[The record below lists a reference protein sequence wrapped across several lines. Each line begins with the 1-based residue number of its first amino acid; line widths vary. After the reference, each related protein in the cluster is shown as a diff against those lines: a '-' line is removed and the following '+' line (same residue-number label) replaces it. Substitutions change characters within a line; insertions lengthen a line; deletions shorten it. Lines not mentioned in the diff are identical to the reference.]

1 MGKKILRY
9 LKPNLDFLRFAGGV
23 ILLFT
28 FFRIAFFFRYLL
40 DGDKN
45 EPFLILKAFAL
56 GLRYDLSI
64 TASLW
69 GIFFLLDQ
77 IPKIWQGKRFYLFW
91 NSISYA
97 LVPISIL
104 LCFADFFFYEHGGKR
119 IGFEA
124 TAFLNKDLSSILGWF
139 WEQNPISFSLSVGIL
154 IIVSLFLLIHFSK
167 TVSFR
172 FLKEKQELT
181 TNTSFRELGKVTLIR
196 VFIAILFVLV
206 LVRGGFQSSP
216 LRAGSAII
224 STNTHLNNLVL
235 NPVFTALTDL
245 KSTSLPASEKMEI
258 FQALAIVK
266 EVIQY
271 PGAEFLSSSYPL
283 LRRTIPEK
291 NPSFKSL
298 AKGEKPNVVLVLLE
312 SWSGKFISSQNPVRM
327 NGKVV
332 APFFQKRLSKG
343 VYFPRF
349 FATGGRTTNGMLA
362 MITGIPDKP
371 GLTAVRTSG
380 AMTKVSAL
388 GSLFNQSGYQT
399 LFLTGG
405 DLSFDNLSE
414 ILPQWGYKTILG
426 EKELGSLGNYQRG
439 GGGYDDETIYQELHE
454 NLLRTETE
462 KSKPLF
468 ATVLT
473 LTTHYPYKVPRKEFE
488 IFSESIADADY
499 LNAYHYADFA
509 IESFLQKA
517 QSSPYFNKTIFVF
530 VGDHTHHRDLNYYED
545 RNIPFLIYSPK
556 LIAPE
561 IREDI
566 ASQLDVL
573 PTLISFLP
581 EPVEFSAMGKD
592 ILHNKSKSAY
602 FAYGSGYGWIE
613 DNVFLFRSVDG
624 KLEFPLTV
632 EPPLEKSPL
641 CEKFKKVC
649 EPYSIKAKSYL
660 NLGTELINRNL
671 IFPGESLK

>member
-1 MGKKILRY
+1 MLY
-9 LKPNLDFLRFAGGV
+9 AEE
-23 ILLFT
+23 
-28 FFRIAFFFRYLL
+28 
-40 DGDKN
+40 N
-45 EPFLILKAFAL
+45 EAYLILKGFAL
-56 GLRYDLSI
+56 GLRFDLSI
-64 TASLW
+64 TATVW
-69 GIFFLLDQ
+69 GLFFILDQ
-77 IPKIWQGKRFYLFW
+77 IPKKWQGKRFYLFW
-91 NSISYA
+91 NSISYS

-104 LCFADFFFYEHGGKR
+104 LCFADYFFYEHGGKR

-124 TAFLNKDLSSILGWF
+124 TAFLNKDLFSILGWF
-139 WEQNPISFSLSVGIL
+139 WQENPTTFSLSFGIL
-154 IIVSLFLLIHFSK
+154 SFVSFLLLVHFFR
-167 TVSFR
+167 TVSSR
-172 FLKEKQELT
+172 FKNEKKEINPKLE
-181 TNTSFRELGKVTLIR
+181 FRELLKITVVR
-196 VFIAILFVLV
+196 MVFAILLV
-206 LVRGGFQSSP
+206 LILIRGGFQSSP

-271 PGAEFLSSSYPL
+271 PGAEFLPSSYPL

-291 NPSFKSL
+291 NPSFRSL
-298 AKGEKPNVVLVLLE
+298 AKAEKPNVVLILLE
-312 SWSGKFISSQNPVRM
+312 SWSNKFISAKNPIAID
-327 NGKVV
+327 GKIV
-332 APFFQKRLSKG
+332 APFFQKRLLNG

-371 GLTAVRTSG
+371 GLTAVRTTG

-426 EKELGSLGNYQRG
+426 EKEIGSLGNYQRG
-439 GGGYDDETIYQELHE
+439 GGGYDDETIYKELHE
-454 NLLRTETE
+454 NLLKTE
-462 KSKPLF
+462 KGKPLF

-488 IFSESIADADY
+488 IFSETIPDADY

-671 IFPGESLK
+671 IYPGDNQK